1 MVNFKCRYCKSRLT
15 AYIQGELAPKSRRRI
30 ARHLDECSSCYM
42 EYVRQRDLSDQ
53 LAVRVPVIGQPK
65 APQLQKIWAG
75 IQADMQP
82 PKRTARRRYPY
93 QARYGLVAL
102 AMVLVLLV
110 PLILGNRNVPFSV
123 PSQPAP
129 PTAVTQA
136 PRSSA
141 SESPMTVALV
151 LTDDHDQ
158 PSHVAL
164 RNTPEARAAH

>member
-1 MVNFKCRYCKSRLT
+1 
-15 AYIQGELAPKSRRRI
+15 
-30 ARHLDECSSCYM
+30 M
-42 EYVRQRDLSDQ
+42 EYVRQRDLSDK
-53 LAVRVPVIGQPK
+53 LTVRVPVIGQPK

-82 PKRTARRRYPY
+82 PKRAARRRYPY

-136 PRSSA
+136 PRKSA
-141 SESPMTVALV
+141 TESPMTVALV
-151 LTDDHDQ
+151 TDDNNQ
-158 PSHVAL
+158 PLQVAL